1 MGSEFTS
8 QIEELHLQLH
18 STRRRWQDL
27 LERSSALQ
35 QLLTRIRQRL
45 RVEPGSRVEPIFFDW
60 LDKLTGEE
68 AWTLSLLSD
77 SGGATPGNLEDLL
90 GYSDPKHVLLSLAP
104 LERFGLAEYR
114 GGVWIVTRAGQM
126 VAWLHR
132 LRLKQEIVTDTH

>member
-8 QIEELHLQLH
+8 QVEELHLQLH

-35 QLLTRIRQRL
+35 QLLTRIQQRL
-45 RVEPGSRVEPIFFDW
+45 REEPGSRVEPIFFDW

-77 SGGATPGNLEDLL
+77 FGGATPNNLEDLL
-90 GYSDPKHVLLSLAP
+90 GYSDPKHVLFSLAP
-104 LERFGLAEYR
+104 LERFGLAECR
-114 GGVWIVTRAGQM
+114 GGVWSVTRAGQT

-132 LRLKQEIVTDTH
+132 LRLKQEL